1 MSVQYMLDTDHVSYA
16 IRGHGNV
23 GHKILAHR
31 PSEIC
36 ISALTVAELRYGA
49 DRRHSHKL
57 HGLIDIFTENI
68 DIMPFNEQAAIEY
81 GRLASHLV
89 GRGTPIG
96 QLDTLIAAHAVSL
109 GTTLVTNNMKHFAR
123 VRGLTVENWA

>member
-1 MSVQYMLDTDHVSYA
+1 MLDTDHVSYA

-23 GHKILAHR
+23 GRKLLARR

-49 DRRHSHKL
+49 DRRGSQKL
-57 HGLIDIFTENI
+57 HALIDRFAENI
-68 DIMPFNEQAAIEY
+68 DIMPFNGQAALEY
-81 GRLASHLV
+81 GRLASHLA
-89 GRGTPIG
+89 GCGTPIG
-96 QLDTLIAAHAVSL
+96 QLDTLIVAHAIAL

-123 VRGLTVENWA
+123 VQGLTVENWA